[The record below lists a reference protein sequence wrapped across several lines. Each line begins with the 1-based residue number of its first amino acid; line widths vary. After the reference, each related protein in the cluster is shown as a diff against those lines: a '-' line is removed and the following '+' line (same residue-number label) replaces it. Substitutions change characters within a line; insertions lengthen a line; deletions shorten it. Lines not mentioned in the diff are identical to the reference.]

1 MKSFV
6 LSLLATVSFA
16 TCAAAQTSY
25 VSCAVQTT
33 FRKPYTHGT
42 DWVHVENKYTKIFKI
57 DADAKMVSFWDN
69 RNLIWKPICGAGNSA
84 CAVNWSADGISID
97 GTKAPNLPLPAY
109 LDFRRSI
116 ELSPGNTHVTMLQ
129 GDYYQSADGSPDTSW
144 TYDGDCVPTSAPST
158 KPRAQGAR
166 RPMNPLYQKAT
177 GPAKPISPAEAA
189 MVLAGYIGNTMTG
202 YSGGGHWFHDWF
214 VQASGNQVVSYTSD
228 DEDISGEGKTRSWWV
243 GKDSTGYRLCPNV
256 DVARDVGG
264 AKMVPGVNCYPL
276 LIKKVGDTW
285 VEHDMD
291 GDAYFTMLPG
301 RQ

>member
-1 MKSFV
+1 MKSFM

-16 TCAAAQTSY
+16 TVAEAQTSY

-57 DADAKMVSFWDN
+57 DATAKSIAFWDN
-69 RNLIWKPICGAGNSA
+69 RNLIWKPICTATNTA
-84 CAVNWSADGISID
+84 CQVSWTADGISID
-97 GTKAPNLPLPAY
+97 GTKAPNTPLVPY

-116 ELSPGNTHVTMLQ
+116 VFSPGNSHVTFAQ
-129 GDYYQSADGSPDTSW
+129 GDYYQSADGSPNTTW
-144 TYDGDCVPTSAPST
+144 TYDGDCTPTSVPSM
-158 KPRAQGAR
+158 KPFSPPGGRKT
-166 RPMNPLYQKAT
+166 NPLYQQAS
-177 GPAKPISPAEAA
+177 GPANPVPPAEAA
-189 MVLAGYIGNTMTG
+189 MVLAGYVGNTMTG
-202 YSGGGHWFHDWF
+202 FSGGGHWFHMWILKGDPL
-214 VQASGNQVVSYTSD
+214 VGYTSD
-228 DEDISGEGKTRSWWV
+228 DEDISGEGKTRVWWV
-243 GKDSTGYRLCPNV
+243 GKDNIGYRMCPSV
-256 DVARDVGG
+256 DIANNTGQ
-264 AKMVPGVNCYPL
+264 KMVPGMNCYPL